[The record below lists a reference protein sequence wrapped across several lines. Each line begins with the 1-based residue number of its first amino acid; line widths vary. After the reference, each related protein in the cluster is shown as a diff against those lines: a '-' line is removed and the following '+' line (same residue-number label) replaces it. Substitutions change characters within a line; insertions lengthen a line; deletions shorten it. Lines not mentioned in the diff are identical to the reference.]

1 MKIPPDQNA
10 DKIVAQ
16 HNALVN
22 ARFSFVPLQ
31 MRLFLALL
39 SRIRFD
45 DVEFKEHVI
54 PVSELV
60 FERHGGSAYQ
70 QIDEM
75 CDDITS
81 FKLYIELLDDTTRKR
96 RRRPKYDYIPLMAK
110 AGYDGELGGVVAAFN
125 PLIMPY
131 LLQLRESGN
140 FTLAD
145 LDELRKL
152 KSPSSVRIYWLLKE
166 YADFGQRTITTEQL
180 RFMLDIAENE
190 YPRFS
195 NFKARVLDRARVEL
209 ARTDM
214 PFTFELE
221 RQNQLV
227 QRIKFLFGYGTTS
240 TDGNDSEDFQD
251 AQIIDNA
258 QHSEYPESSQNVV
271 VPEAP
276 DWTQAIRLVGVS
288 QRSINQIAKQLEAKE
303 YPLEYVDFVLARIG
317 KQHRLGKV
325 KKPAGAVYKALI
337 EKYLLEE
344 YLAEQKA
351 ITTSPTKK
359 PTLATR
365 VKAPGPVLEEVA
377 FPIREVRE
385 MYENPGPFMKHQLR
399 ETSFEQHVEKIY
411 LMQGFVLVQRGG
423 EKWLVK
429 TDSPPAA

>member
-227 QRIKFLFGYGTTS
+227 QRIKFLFGYGTS
-240 TDGNDSEDFQD
+240 SADSNDSEDLQD
-251 AQIIDNA
+251 AQVIENS
-258 QHSEYPESSQNVV
+258 QHSEHSLNVENTGV
-271 VPEAP
+271 AEVP
-276 DWTQAIRLVGVS
+276 DWTQALRLVGVS
-288 QRSINQIAKQLEAKE
+288 QRSINQIAKQLEAKD

-344 YLAEQKA
+344 YLAEQK
-351 ITTSPTKK
+351 ISTTLSNKK
-359 PTLATR
+359 PTLNTR
-365 VKAPGPVLEEVA
+365 VKAPAPVLEEVA
-377 FPIREVRE
+377 FPLREVRE

-399 ETSFEQHVEKIY
+399 ETSFEEHVEKIY
-411 LMQGFVLVQRGG
+411 LMQGFVLLQRGG
-423 EKWLVK
+423 EDWLVK
-429 TDSPPAA
+429 TDSPLVP

>member
-1 MKIPPDQNA
+1 MKTPPDQNA

-227 QRIKFLFGYGTTS
+227 QRIKFLFGYDTTS
-240 TDGNDSEDFQD
+240 TDNNNSGEFE
-251 AQIIDNA
+251 NA
-258 QHSEYPESSQNVV
+258 QLIENTQHSKHLENTQIVG
-271 VPEAP
+271 VPEVS
-276 DWTQAIRLVGVS
+276 DWTQALRLVGVS
-288 QRSINQIAKQLEAKE
+288 QRSINQIAKQLDAKE
-303 YPLEYVDFVLARIG
+303 YPLEYVEFVLARIG

-344 YLAEQKA
+344 YLAEQK
-351 ITTSPTKK
+351 ISTTLSSKK

-365 VKAPGPVLEEVA
+365 VKALGPVLEEVA
-377 FPIREVRE
+377 FPMREVRE

-423 EKWLVK
+423 EDWLVK
-429 TDSPPAA
+429 TDSPPAV

>member
-1 MKIPPDQNA
+1 MKTPPDQNA

-39 SRIRFD
+39 SRIQFD

-227 QRIKFLFGYGTTS
+227 QRIKFLFGYDTTS
-240 TDGNDSEDFQD
+240 ADGNGQEELQD
-251 AQIIDNA
+251 AQLVENS
-258 QHSEYPESSQNVV
+258 QHSQHSTDSEQNDL
-271 VPEAP
+271 PAEPA
-276 DWTQAIRLVGVS
+276 WMQALRLVGVS
-288 QRSINQIAKQLEAKE
+288 QRSVKQIAKQLEAQE

-325 KKPAGAVYKALI
+325 KKPAGAIYKALI

-344 YLAEQKA
+344 FLAEQKV
-351 ITTSPTKK
+351 IRTLTSKK
-359 PTLATR
+359 STIVTR
-365 VKAPGPVLEEVA
+365 VKTPVPVLEEVA
-377 FPIREVRE
+377 FPLREVRE

-399 ETSFEQHVEKIY
+399 EASFEQHVEKIY
-411 LMQGFVLVQRGG
+411 LMQGFALVQRNG
-423 EKWLVK
+423 EEWLVK
-429 TDSPPAA
+429 IDSSSAP